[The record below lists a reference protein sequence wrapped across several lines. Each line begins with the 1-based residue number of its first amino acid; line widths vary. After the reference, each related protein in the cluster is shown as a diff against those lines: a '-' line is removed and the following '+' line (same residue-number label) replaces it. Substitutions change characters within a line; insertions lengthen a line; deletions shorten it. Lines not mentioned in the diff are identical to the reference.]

1 LIVEIISDKCLK
13 KVKKEFDMDFKLSTK
28 EKEIIEKAREFIKKE
43 IEPLTPKIE
52 KRDDYPDDLMK
63 KMADAGFLGIS
74 IPKEYG
80 GMGYSNLIG
89 VLIAEELGKAAN
101 VCAWPVFMN
110 NSVAET
116 LYFWG
121 PEHIRKKYIPPLC
134 NGTAIGCLGFTE
146 PETGSDPRMIKTTAT
161 PQGDFYILNGI
172 KRYVTNGNKP
182 GHGLF
187 FAKDETGRLTAFVV
201 EKLVKGYKCTK
212 PWRFMGL
219 EGMNCVDVVLRS
231 VKVPKENIVG
241 EKGNGFRILLRW
253 ISTERIQQAGYMVGL
268 GQAAIEESLK
278 FMRRRKAAGRPLT
291 HMQGFQW
298 MIAEMQAKVDAC
310 RYMAYRAACAM
321 DEGEPFQALSSEVK
335 IFVVPTIQEVV
346 RMALQIHG
354 SYGYTKGFKIERIY
368 RYAAHAGV
376 TASSTEINKTIVA
389 NSLISG
395 RRQP

>member
-1 LIVEIISDKCLK
+1 
-13 KVKKEFDMDFKLSTK
+13 MDFRLSDT
-28 EKEIIEKAREFIKKE
+28 EKEIIEKARDFIKKE
-43 IEPLTPKIE
+43 IEPLTSKIE
-52 KRDDYPDDLMK
+52 KEDDYPEDLMK

-74 IPKEYG
+74 IPKKYG
-80 GMGYSNLIG
+80 GMGYTNLISI
-89 VLIAEELGKAAN
+89 LIAEELGKAAN

-116 LYFWG
+116 LYHWG
-121 PEHIRKKYIPPLC
+121 PEYIREKYIPPLC

-161 PQGDFYILNGI
+161 PEKDYYILNGV

-187 FAKDETGRLTAFVV
+187 FAKDESGRITAFVV
-201 EKLVKGYKCTK
+201 EKLVAGYKCTK

-219 EGMNCVDVVLRS
+219 EGMNCVDVVLRN

-241 EKGNGFRILLRW
+241 KKGDGFRILLRW

-268 GQAAIEESLK
+268 GQAAIDESIK
-278 FMRRRKAAGRPLT
+278 FMKRRKAAGKPLAN
-291 HMQGFQW
+291 MQGFQW
-298 MIAEMQAKVDAC
+298 MIAEMKAKVDAC
-310 RYMAYRAACAM
+310 RLMTYRAAYAI
-321 DEGEPFQALSSEVK
+321 DEGEQFQTLSAEVK

-354 SYGYTKGFKIERIY
+354 SYGYTKGFKVERIY

-376 TASSTEINKTIVA
+376 TASSTEINKTIVGT
-389 NSLISG
+389 SLVYG
-395 RRQP
+395 RKGL